1 MGIQQLKYLHI
12 VSHKMKENTREI
24 LGEIKMRQINQ
35 LNYPD
40 MQYPTTLEA
49 GAQLCPPYP
58 SVAKAGC
65 GLCCA
70 CMLVEKMT
78 GCQLALEEC
87 VRWSV
92 EIGANTNGT
101 NMVRLGEAIAE
112 RYGLQLAMGND
123 VDAVLR
129 ALQAGGCAVVNVG
142 RTEGL
147 FSDQGHFV
155 LAFQYQNGLIWIAD
169 PSYTREKYE
178 KECRRDKVRLEG
190 TCVLVTPEALQRE
203 AASRKPGFYIFETR
217 KDRSSMKKVHTDL
230 APKAIGPYSQAMIC
244 GGMVYTSGQIP
255 LDPVSGSVSGEE
267 IQSQSRQVLENLKAV
282 LEAAGSGMDKVVKT
296 TCFLADMQDFAA
308 FNQIYAE
315 YFPHCPSR
323 SCFAVKE
330 LPKQVL
336 VEVEAVAA
344 LTDD

>member
-1 MGIQQLKYLHI
+1 MWDGQ
-12 VSHKMKENTREI
+12 
-24 LGEIKMRQINQ
+24 
-35 LNYPD
+35 
-40 MQYPTTLEA
+40 
-49 GAQLCPPYP
+49 
-58 SVAKAGC
+58 
-65 GLCCA
+65 
-70 CMLVEKMT
+70 
-78 GCQLALEEC
+78 
-87 VRWSV
+87 
-92 EIGANTNGT
+92 
-101 NMVRLGEAIAE
+101 
-112 RYGLQLAMGND
+112 
-123 VDAVLR
+123 R
-129 ALQAGGCAVVNVG
+129 AF
-142 RTEGL
+142 

-203 AASRKPGFYIFETR
+203 GGQPKPGFYIFETR

-296 TCFLADMQDFAA
+296 TCFPGGYAGLCSLQPDLRGVFSPLPVQILLCGQRAPQAGVGRGGGGCGPDRRLRNVRAESQEIQAEWRSESCAILYFLRKISSTIWYTAETVCVLFAMPLGGKKDWTA
-308 FNQIYAE
+308 SSGRE
-315 YFPHCPSR
+315 Y
-323 SCFAVKE
+323 
-330 LPKQVL
+330 
-336 VEVEAVAA
+336 
-344 LTDD
+344 